1 MQMFTKEMVKL
12 SQTNLPALDF
22 FEPVSERYGVD
33 DEGFVPESDCHVCVP
48 PLDIDLDNETLEVLQ
63 CEVDPLLESS
73 LYGVD
78 LYQHALQI
86 IQE

>member
-12 SQTNLPALDF
+12 NQTNLPALDF
-22 FEPVSERYGVD
+22 FEPISERYDVE
-33 DEGFVPESDCHVCVP
+33 DEGFVPESVVCVP
-48 PLDIDLDNETLEVLQ
+48 PLDVDLDNETREVLQ

-73 LYGVD
+73 FYGVD